1 VWSDGKENRDDGI
14 LGAALG
20 PAAAQTMLRRS
31 RGIQRRTRLEWMEH
45 QLYLIGSAIA

>member
-1 VWSDGKENRDDGI
+1 MTQNRDDGI

-31 RGIQRRTRLEWMEH
+31 RGTPAPDTARVD
-45 QLYLIGSAIA
+45 GASAVSHWFGDLLR